1 MKVALIHD
9 WLVVN
14 GGAEKVLEQIL
25 IQYPNADIFTLVDF
39 LPEEERGWL
48 NNAKVTTSFIQKLPF
63 AKTKYRN
70 YFPLFPIAIEQFD
83 LSDYDLVISSSYSVA
98 KGVITGPDQVHISY
112 CHSPA
117 RYAWDLQAQYLKE
130 SAIERGL
137 KSIIARYFLHKF
149 RIWDVRTSNGVDEF
163 IANSGFIKKRIY
175 KCYRR
180 EALLVYPPVDVERF
194 QVCKEKDDY
203 YLAASRLVPYKRI
216 DLIVEAFTHMPDK
229 KLKVIGDG
237 PDMSKIK
244 NIAKNAP
251 NIEILGYQSNEA
263 MVTHMQKAKAFVFAA
278 EEDFGIVPVEAQA
291 CGTPVIAYGKGGCLE
306 TVRNGVTG
314 MHFQEQTSA
323 SIQAAV
329 NRFETL
335 SDNLNVEDI
344 RANAERF
351 SNTTFRKNIHS
362 VVTRNSQMLSDH
374 VEPFDSTMVS
384 TSLLDKVQS

>member
-1 MKVALIHD
+1 MKVAIIHD

-39 LPEEERGWL
+39 LPEHEREWL
-48 NNAKVTTSFIQKLPF
+48 KDAKVTTSFIQRLPF
-63 AKTKYRN
+63 AKNKYRN

-83 LSDYDLVISSSYSVA
+83 LSEYELIISSSYSVA
-98 KGVITGPDQVHISY
+98 KGVITGPDQTHVSY

-130 SAIERGL
+130 SSMEQGI

-163 IANSGFIKKRIY
+163 IANSNFIRKRIY

-180 EALLVYPPVDVERF
+180 EAALVYPPVDVERF
-194 QVCKEKDDY
+194 QVCEEKEDF

-216 DLIVEAFTHMPDK
+216 DLIVEAFTNMPDRN
-229 KLKVIGDG
+229 LKVIGDG
-237 PDMSKIK
+237 PDMNKIRA
-244 NIAKNAP
+244 IAKGAA
-251 NIEILGYQSNEA
+251 NIEILGYQSNES
-263 MVTHMQKAKAFVFAA
+263 MVSYMQKAKAFVFAA

-306 TVRNGVTG
+306 TVRNGITG
-314 MHFQEQTSA
+314 LHFGEQKA
-323 SIQAAV
+323 SSIELAV
-329 NRFETL
+329 HQFEKIS
-335 SDNLNVEDI
+335 SDLNVENI
-344 RANAERF
+344 RENAERF

-362 VVTRNSQMLSDH
+362 VVTRNIQFLSSGASFANSNVGRISALEQ
-374 VEPFDSTMVS
+374 VES
-384 TSLLDKVQS
+384 